1 MEGVMVRTMKRTTK
15 IVAIGDSI
23 TEGFP
28 YTQKESWVTYI
39 AQELQFQVI
48 NKGINGDLTQNICN
62 RFRRDVLSFNPSHAI
77 ILGGTNDAY
86 AKYPLENVSHNFKE
100 MVKMCQEEGITPI
113 LGFPIPLLVPEEE
126 SYLTQYRNWLIDY
139 AKMRDLL
146 KIDFYTP
153 FFKFIEA
160 GEEAKLFVDK
170 VHPNLE
176 GYKLMGQTALHE
188 LGTYLKKHP

>member
-1 MEGVMVRTMKRTTK
+1 MKRTTK

-28 YTQKESWVTYI
+28 YTQEESWVTYI
-39 AQELQFQVI
+39 EEQLQFQVI
-48 NKGINGDLTQNICN
+48 NKGINGDLTQNMCD

-86 AKYPLENVSHNFKE
+86 ANYPLENVSHNFKK
-100 MVKMCQEEGITPI
+100 MVKICMDEGVIPI
-113 LGFPIPLLVPEEE
+113 LGLPIPLLVQEEE
-126 SYLTQYRNWLIDY
+126 SYLSQYRNWLIDY
-139 AKMRDLL
+139 AKLRGIL

-153 FFKFIEA
+153 FLKLIET
-160 GEEAKLFVDK
+160 GDEAKFFVDEA
-170 VHPNLE
+170 HPNLE
-176 GYKLMGQTALHE
+176 GYRLMGQIALNE